1 MCVIISERS
10 KECLTDLKKKDMKRF
25 IAILLTA
32 AVAAGIRMPAAAA
45 SKEKKVDADRLL
57 GLVSEY
63 RNEDGFD
70 VVSMGGLT
78 WGLIKMV
85 ANAAADP
92 EDQKALEVLDGLNRF
107 VVVEY
112 EGADRSVRDA
122 FAGKAGEILD
132 GVEKIIEVKEDGETV
147 NIYGTL
153 SKDGRHIK
161 DVVIFVPE
169 DCALLCFMGSIEVD
183 KINEVVKMTNE

>member
-1 MCVIISERS
+1 
-10 KECLTDLKKKDMKRF
+10 MKRF
-25 IAILLTA
+25 IAFILTA
-32 AVAAGIRMPAAAA
+32 AIAAGTILPAAAA
-45 SKEKKVDADRLL
+45 SKEKKVDADKLL

-85 ANAAADP
+85 ANATASP
-92 EDQKALEVLDGLNRF
+92 EDQEALDVLDGLIRF
-107 VVVEY
+107 VAVEY
-112 EGADRSVRDA
+112 EGADKDVREE
-122 FAGKAGEILD
+122 FTRKAGELLD

-153 SKDGRHIK
+153 SKDGRYIK

-169 DCALLCFMGSIEVD
+169 DCTLLCFVGSIEVD

>member
-1 MCVIISERS
+1 M
-10 KECLTDLKKKDMKRF
+10 
-25 IAILLTA
+25 LLTA
-32 AVAAGIRMPAAAA
+32 AIAAGTILPAMAA
-45 SKEKKVDADRLL
+45 SKEKKVDADKLL

-70 VVSMGGLT
+70 VVSMGGLA
-78 WGLIKMV
+78 WGLIKTI
-85 ANAAADP
+85 ARSTADP
-92 EDQKALEVLDGLNRF
+92 DDREALEILDGLNRF

-112 EGADRSVRDA
+112 EGADKRAKDA
-122 FAGKAGEILD
+122 FARKAGELLD
-132 GVEKIIEVKEDGETV
+132 GVEKIIEVKEDGETF